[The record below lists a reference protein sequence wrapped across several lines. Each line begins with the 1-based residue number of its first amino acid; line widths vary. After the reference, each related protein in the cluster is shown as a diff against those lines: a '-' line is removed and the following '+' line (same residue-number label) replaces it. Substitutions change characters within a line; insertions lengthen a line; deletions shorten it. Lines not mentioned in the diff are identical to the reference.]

1 VIAVVVAVSAV
12 ADSLAIPAAIA
23 AGIAAA
29 TTHASRRE
37 LVPIAIAAV
46 AGIASLAIVD
56 HRSLVFDIA
65 GPLALA
71 ALGVVVVTDLRAR
84 TAIAV
89 IGIAAVA
96 VRIADNPAIPYRL
109 TLAAI
114 AVAAVVLRGEVLGW
128 GGAIALAML
137 SRSGQLPGVVAWTA
151 FAGLAG
157 RVRRDDDL
165 LAPMLI
171 AVGFR
176 FACFAL
182 FEGVF
187 EFSHLEVWLAY
198 EGNPG
203 TEVAF
208 GAAIIAIKF
217 ALPLAVGLALAT
229 TNLAPAAR
237 RTVVAWTAGLL
248 CLRVAHIAVAMTL
261 ASGTFYSPYL
271 DSGQLVFTYLMLAS
285 APVVLALFAARDAIA
300 RR

>member
-1 VIAVVVAVSAV
+1 VIAVVVAASALS
-12 ADSLAIPAAIA
+12 DSLAIPAAIA
-23 AGIAAA
+23 GGIAAA
-29 TTHASRRE
+29 AAHASRRE
-37 LVPIAIAAV
+37 LVPIALAAV
-46 AGIASLAIVD
+46 AGIASLGLVD
-56 HRSLVFDIA
+56 VDSRVFDIA
-65 GPLALA
+65 APLVLA
-71 ALGVVVVTDLRAR
+71 ALGVAVVTDTRAR

-96 VRIADNPAIPYRL
+96 VRLADNAPIPYRL
-109 TLAAI
+109 TLVAI
-114 AVAAVVLRGEVLGW
+114 AVAALALRGEVLGW

-137 SRSGQLPGVVAWTA
+137 SRSGQLPGLVAWTA

-157 RVRRDDDL
+157 RVRRDDEL

-171 AVGFR
+171 AIGFR

-203 TEVAF
+203 AEVAF

-237 RTVVAWTAGLL
+237 RTVVGWTAAWL
-248 CLRVAHIAVAMTL
+248 CLRVAHIAVSMTV
-261 ASGTFYSPYL
+261 ARGTFYSPYL

-285 APVVLALFAARDAIA
+285 APVVLALFAARDVTA